1 MCVFITAGPI
11 TKLFAGGGGTRE
23 EPGTSTQG
31 APVFPGS
38 SRLEI
43 EPKTPGWLVQD
54 PTTRPIGDLTPD
66 PNHRGIWSPPMAGQN
81 ERQVAGM
88 V

>member
-11 TKLFAGGGGTRE
+11 TKLFAGGGTRE
-23 EPGTSTQG
+23 EPGTFTQG

-43 EPKTPGWLVQD
+43 EPKTPVV
-54 PTTRPIGDLTPD
+54 PTSTLRVIDDKWILLKYG
-66 PNHRGIWSPPMAGQN
+66 
-81 ERQVAGM
+81 
-88 V
+88 